1 MIKSAALQKLA
12 ASLYPG
18 IDNTLSGSTPGF
30 ATTADLGTAANGNIP
45 HHEGVYLAEV
55 GERPRGVE
63 REGEGLS
70 GLQRL
75 GVPGLVV
82 RRRSVWDRVVIHPGD
97 GGPRRDGDIG
107 RVESEILDA
116 HRHVL
121 ALLRPCGGHED
132 QQGDNGEGDQVR

>member
-1 MIKSAALQKLA
+1 MIKSTALQKLA
-12 ASLYPG
+12 ASLYHG
-18 IDNTLSGSTPGF
+18 IDHTLSGSTPGF
-30 ATTADLGTAANGNIP
+30 ATIADLVTAANGNIP
-45 HHEGVYLAEV
+45 HHEGVYLAVV

-82 RRRSVWDRVVIHPGD
+82 RRRSVWDRVVINPGD
-97 GGPRRDGDIG
+97 GGARRDGDIG
-107 RVESEILDA
+107 RVEIEILDCN
-116 HRHVL
+116 RHVF
-121 ALLRPCGGHED
+121 AFVRPCGGHED